1 MGVVVEVWLEKVLKI
16 NFHGWVGVAGLLD
29 QVGIRLSQLEV
40 EVEAEFDKNPY
51 KKLLSIVFLEGKSGV
66 ISHRKLFQ
74 P

>member
-1 MGVVVEVWLEKVLKI
+1 MG
-16 NFHGWVGVAGLLD
+16 ACLD